1 MREIICKM
9 TQEESDTIEYY
20 HYLYNSSN
28 DLLKMLLEKK
38 EVSNELIQQYS
49 QERNNNYFLVEKEK
63 DKVIKKYKPNN
74 LINYNCQFIFSE
86 KQIIFKELI

>member
-38 EVSNELIQQYS
+38 EVSNELIQ
-49 QERNNNYFLVEKEK
+49 
-63 DKVIKKYKPNN
+63 
-74 LINYNCQFIFSE
+74 
-86 KQIIFKELI
+86 